1 MDGPMTGEWNMNTKL
16 RLLRRLWP
24 LVCGLVVGGLLGGLT
39 RSWSIGA
46 LAGGVAWLFFYVQM
60 HSTEDCNDGYDPN
73 RVICPG
79 EVPDPSDLEQQIM
92 LRSYGAVGM
101 GSYAELYR
109 EPDYRGT
116 DTD

>member
-1 MDGPMTGEWNMNTKL
+1 MNAKL

-60 HSTEDCNDGYDPN
+60 HSEGEVDGGYDPGSGYDPT
-73 RVICPG
+73 RIIGPG
-79 EVPDPSDLEQQIM
+79 EAPNAADLQQQMM

-109 EPDYRGT
+109 DPDS
-116 DTD
+116 D

>member
-1 MDGPMTGEWNMNTKL
+1 MNTKL

-60 HSTEDCNDGYDPN
+60 HSTDGEDNGFDPT
-73 RVICPG
+73 RIIGPG
-79 EVPDPSDLEQQIM
+79 EIPNVGDTQQQIA
-92 LRSYGAVGM
+92 LRNYGAVGM
-101 GSYAELYR
+101 GTYAELYR
-109 EPDYRGT
+109 NPDYRHR
-116 DTD
+116 DAD